1 LPPASDGRSDQA
13 TIQAVEL
20 VEDRTLTA
28 HALGA
33 AEPWDGPVAFLDG
46 IQRWEVVAYAGSS
59 PIVVATVAAAVR
71 RREGRRFF
79 TAAESRRQL
88 VIARPEALDAA
99 GDALENWT
107 TIALDSP
114 DAPHPVGDAVQ
125 ARLHVEQAR
134 AECEREAGR
143 AFRKKDAGWL
153 VVDGSLTD
161 TPEWA
166 ADPKMLGVIKS
177 HASLPF
183 GGKELET
190 WLRLP
195 YAHRT
200 SVYAPASRVRA
211 PVYAW
216 AVRLWEWEGKDLL
229 HGLIRVEAAPDR
241 ETVGQA
247 DRISRWLLH
256 ERAPISTPDARWD
269 RLLYGIHDVERYLK
283 AKN

>member
-1 LPPASDGRSDQA
+1 MPPASDGRAEQA
-13 TIQAVEL
+13 SIQAAEL
-20 VEDRTLTA
+20 MEDGALTA
-28 HALGA
+28 HPLGA
-33 AEPWDGPVAFLDG
+33 AMPWDGPVAFLDG

-59 PIVVATVAAAVR
+59 PVVAATVAAAVR
-71 RREGRRFF
+71 RRVDRKFE
-79 TAAESRRQL
+79 TVSEVRRQL
-88 VIARPEALDAA
+88 LIARPEVLEAA
-99 GDALENWT
+99 GAALANWP
-107 TIALDSP
+107 TIALPTDDP
-114 DAPHPVGDAVQ
+114 PHPVGDVVQ
-125 ARLHVEQAR
+125 ARIRVEQQR

-143 AFRKKDAGWL
+143 VFRTKDDGWL
-153 VVDGSLTD
+153 VVDGSLTEFPD
-161 TPEWA
+161 WA

-183 GGKELET
+183 GGAELET

-200 SVYAPASRVRA
+200 SVYQPKSRARA

-229 HGLIRVEAAPDR
+229 HGLIRVEAAPTPA
-241 ETVGQA
+241 TVSLAGV
-247 DRISRWLLH
+247 ISRWLLH

-283 AKN
+283 ARI

>member
-1 LPPASDGRSDQA
+1 MLR
-13 TIQAVEL
+13 
-20 VEDRTLTA
+20 A

-46 IQRWEVVAYAGSS
+46 IQRHEVVAYAGSS
-59 PIVVATVAAAVR
+59 PVVVATVAAAVR
-71 RREGRRFF
+71 RRGDRVFQ
-79 TAAESRRQL
+79 TAAEVRRQF
-88 VIARPEALDAA
+88 VIARPEVLEVAGAALA
-99 GDALENWT
+99 NWP
-107 TIALDSP
+107 TIALPTD
-114 DAPHPVGDAVQ
+114 DAPHPVGDVVQ
-125 ARLHVEQAR
+125 ARIRVEQQR

-143 AFRKKDAGWL
+143 AFRAKDGGWL
-153 VVDGSLTD
+153 VIDGSLTESPD
-161 TPEWA
+161 WA
-166 ADPKMLGVIKS
+166 ADPRMLGVIKS

-183 GGKELET
+183 GGEELET

-200 SVYAPASRVRA
+200 SVYQPKSRARA

-229 HGLIRVEAAPDR
+229 HGLIRVEAAPR
-241 ETVGQA
+241 QETVGQA

-283 AKN
+283 ARR